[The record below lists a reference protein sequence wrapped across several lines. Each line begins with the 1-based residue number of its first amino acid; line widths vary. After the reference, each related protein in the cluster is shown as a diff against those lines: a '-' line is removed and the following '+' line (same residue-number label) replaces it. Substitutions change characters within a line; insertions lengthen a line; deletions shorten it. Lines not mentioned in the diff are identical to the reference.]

1 MNKGVSFEIYNDNMH
16 VDVINVKN
24 IMLMQLGG

>member
-16 VDVINVKN
+16 SDQCKKYNVIA
-24 IMLMQLGG
+24 IRG